1 VLAEENGDQVRD
13 FIGRSGEFVVE
24 NPAELA
30 KPLGE
35 RAYLFSHAALISAEG
50 LQMTPRRT
58 DTDGFFVSLLRR
70 AA

>member
-13 FIGRSGEFVVE
+13 FIGRCPEFVVE
-24 NPAELA
+24 NPAETA
-30 KPLGE
+30 KTLGE
-35 RAYLFSHAALISAEG
+35 RAYPFTQAAVISAEG

-70 AA
+70 SP